1 MNKNKKISRYTTKEL
16 RQICQDCH
24 LMPEKKK
31 EDNKVG
37 IFSLNFSIYFT
48 RLFLYAGVTPNQ
60 ITFLS
65 VVVFFVGIFL
75 LTFNNYILG
84 IVGSLVIFFSIVL
97 DGCDGEVARFRKFI
111 GNPIKGNVGGLYA
124 EPVSHDV
131 QYGLAFLI
139 VAHGLVTHGFPQ
151 YYYILGALAG
161 ITKLLFRLLQ
171 SRFCVILRVSNIS
184 REESIDMHKS
194 LKKKSIFIKMMYRI
208 NKTFFNNSGV
218 FIIIFVGSII
228 NRLDLSLW
236 FFGLGYSFLWF
247 ALFGKQL
254 YQINKLKQA

>member
-1 MNKNKKISRYTTKEL
+1 MNKNKKISEYTIKEL
-16 RQICQDCH
+16 REICQACH
-24 LMPEKKK
+24 LTPEKKK
-31 EDNKVG
+31 DDNKVG

-48 RLFLYAGVTPNQ
+48 RLFLCTSITPNQ

-65 VVVFFVGIFL
+65 VVVFFTGIFL
-75 LTFNNYILG
+75 LTFNSYILN

-139 VAHGLVTHGFPQ
+139 IAHGLIIHGFPP

-171 SRFCVILRVSNIS
+171 SRFCVILGISNVS

-218 FIIIFVGSII
+218 FIIIFACSII

-236 FFGLGYSFLWF
+236 IFGLGYSFLWI

-254 YQINKLKQA
+254 YQINRLKQA